1 MLLIKNGTI
10 VNPAKHQHEV
20 TNILVEDG
28 KIKEIGQ
35 NVSAAGKEV
44 EEIFL
49 NKQLNVE
56 TLCVLNRIY

>member
-28 KIKEIGQ
+28 KILTREVKG
-35 NVSAAGKEV
+35 NVKKKFLREGV
-44 EEIFL
+44 EDPFG
-49 NKQLNVE
+49 
-56 TLCVLNRIY
+56 

>member
-28 KIKEIGQ
+28 KIKEFGQ
-35 NVSAAGKEV
+35 NVSAAGIEV
-44 EEIFL
+44 EEIDA
-49 NKQLNVE
+49 
-56 TLCVLNRIY
+56 